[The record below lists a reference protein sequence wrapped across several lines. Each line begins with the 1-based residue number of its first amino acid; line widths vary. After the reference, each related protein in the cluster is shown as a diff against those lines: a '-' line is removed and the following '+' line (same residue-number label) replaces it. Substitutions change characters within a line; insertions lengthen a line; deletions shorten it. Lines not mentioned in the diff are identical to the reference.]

1 MAILF
6 LIINDT
12 YCGTIDDNTAIICYC
27 DLIVY
32 RGLRMTCGNVYD
44 RDDRYIAKPLAGGS
58 YQEIEDVFGVSITE
72 ENETSQRYFKGA

>member
-1 MAILF
+1 
-6 LIINDT
+6 
-12 YCGTIDDNTAIICYC
+12 
-27 DLIVY
+27 
-32 RGLRMTCGNVYD
+32 MTCGNVYD